1 MAMTDGDDKINGTTG
16 GFTSAGLKLEEEK
29 LVLPA
34 FDIAAAL
41 EIGQIAFSLAT
52 SRGLKAAIEVRI
64 GEWTVFHASLPGT
77 DTENDWWMGRKA
89 RVVLL
94 TGRSSIH
101 ERVLAEE
108 RDIDWF
114 AEHGVEEEQY
124 AIHGGGL
131 PINVIG
137 KGLVGVLLVSGLPQI
152 QDHLL
157 GVEVL
162 TEYLARK
169 GEMA

>member
-1 MAMTDGDDKINGTTG
+1 MADENDKINGTTG
-16 GFTSAGLKLEEEK
+16 GFTSAGLKAEENA

-41 EIGQIAFSLAT
+41 EIGQIAYELAT
-52 SRGLKAAIEVRI
+52 SRGINPAIEVRI
-64 GEWTVFHASLPGT
+64 GEWIVFHASLPGT
-77 DTENDWWMGRKA
+77 DTTNDWWMGRKA

-94 TGRSSIH
+94 TGRSSMH

-108 RDIDWF
+108 TNIDWF
-114 AEHGVEEEQY
+114 AKHGVDEEQY

-131 PINVIG
+131 PINVAG
-137 KGLVGVLLVSGLPQI
+137 KGLAGILLISGLPQV

-157 GVEVL
+157 GVDAL

>member
-1 MAMTDGDDKINGTTG
+1 MADGDDKINGITG
-16 GFTSAGLKLEEEK
+16 GFTSAGLKAEEEA

-34 FDIAAAL
+34 FDVAAAL
-41 EIGQIAFSLAT
+41 EIGQIAYEIAT
-52 SRGLKAAIEVRI
+52 NRGINPAIEVRI
-64 GEWTVFHASLPGT
+64 GEWIVFHASLPGT
-77 DTENDWWMGRKA
+77 NSENDWWMGRKA

-94 TGRSSIH
+94 TGHSSMH

-108 RDIDWF
+108 QNIDWF
-114 AEHGVEEEQY
+114 AKHGVEEEQY

-131 PINVIG
+131 PINVAG
-137 KGLVGVLLVSGLPQI
+137 KGLSGILLISGLPQI
-152 QDHLL
+152 KDHLL
-157 GVEVL
+157 GVDAL

>member
-1 MAMTDGDDKINGTTG
+1 MADENDKINGTTG
-16 GFTSAGLKLEEEK
+16 GFNSAGLKAEEAA

-34 FDIAAAL
+34 FDVTAAL
-41 EIGQIAFSLAT
+41 EIGQIAFEIAT
-52 SRGLKAAIEVRI
+52 SRGINPAIEVRI
-64 GEWTVFHASLPGT
+64 GEWIVFHASLPGT
-77 DTENDWWMGRKA
+77 NTENDWWMGRKA

-94 TGRSSIH
+94 TGHSSMH

-108 RDIDWF
+108 TNIDWF
-114 AEHGVEEEQY
+114 AKHGVEEEKY

-131 PINVIG
+131 PINVAG
-137 KGLVGVLLVSGLPQI
+137 KGLAGILLISGLPQV

>member
-1 MAMTDGDDKINGTTG
+1 MADENDKINGTTG
-16 GFTSAGLKLEEEK
+16 GFTSAGLKAEENA

-41 EIGQIAFSLAT
+41 EIGQIAYELAT
-52 SRGLKAAIEVRI
+52 SRGINPAIEVRI
-64 GEWTVFHASLPGT
+64 GEWIVFHASLPGT
-77 DTENDWWMGRKA
+77 DTTNDWWMGRKA

-94 TGRSSIH
+94 TGHSSMH

-108 RDIDWF
+108 TNIDWF
-114 AEHGVEEEQY
+114 AKHGVEEEQY

-131 PINVIG
+131 PINVAG
-137 KGLVGVLLVSGLPQI
+137 KGLSGILLISGLPQV

>member
-1 MAMTDGDDKINGTTG
+1 MADENDKINGTTG
-16 GFTSAGLKLEEEK
+16 GFTSAGLKAEENA

-41 EIGQIAFSLAT
+41 EIGQIAYELAT
-52 SRGLKAAIEVRI
+52 IRGINPAIEVRI
-64 GEWTVFHASLPGT
+64 GEWIVFHASLPGT
-77 DTENDWWMGRKA
+77 DTTNDWWMGRKA

-94 TGRSSIH
+94 TGHSSMH

-108 RDIDWF
+108 TNIDWF
-114 AEHGVEEEQY
+114 AKHGVEEEQY

-131 PINVIG
+131 PINVAG
-137 KGLVGVLLVSGLPQI
+137 KGLAGILLISGLPQV

>member
-1 MAMTDGDDKINGTTG
+1 MADENDKINGTTG
-16 GFTSAGLKLEEEK
+16 GFASAGLKAEETA

-34 FDIAAAL
+34 FDVAAAL
-41 EIGQIAFSLAT
+41 EIGQIAYEIAT
-52 SRGLKAAIEVRI
+52 NRGINPAIEVRI
-64 GEWTVFHASLPGT
+64 GEWIVFHASLPGT
-77 DTENDWWMGRKA
+77 SSENDWWMARKA

-94 TGRSSIH
+94 TGHSSIH

-108 RDIDWF
+108 TDIDWF
-114 AEHGVEEEQY
+114 AKHGVEEEQY

-131 PINVIG
+131 PINVAG
-137 KGLVGVLLVSGLPQI
+137 KGLSGILLISGLPQI

-157 GVEVL
+157 GVDAL

>member
-1 MAMTDGDDKINGTTG
+1 MADENDKINGTTG
-16 GFTSAGLKLEEEK
+16 GFTSAGLT
-29 LVLPA
+29 
-34 FDIAAAL
+34 FDVAAAL
-41 EIGQIAFSLAT
+41 EIGQIAYEIAT
-52 SRGLKAAIEVRI
+52 NRGINPAIEVRI
-64 GEWTVFHASLPGT
+64 GEWIVFHASLPGT
-77 DTENDWWMGRKA
+77 NTENDWWMGRKA

-94 TGRSSIH
+94 TGHSSMH

-108 RDIDWF
+108 TNIDWF
-114 AEHGVEEEQY
+114 AKHGVEEEQY

-131 PINVIG
+131 PINVAG
-137 KGLVGVLLVSGLPQI
+137 KGLAGILLISGLPQV

-157 GVEVL
+157 GIEVL

>member
-1 MAMTDGDDKINGTTG
+1 MADENDKINGTTG
-16 GFTSAGLKLEEEK
+16 GFTSAGLTAEEAA

-34 FDIAAAL
+34 FDVAAAL
-41 EIGQIAFSLAT
+41 EIGQIAFEIAT
-52 SRGLKAAIEVRI
+52 NRGINPAIEVRI
-64 GEWTVFHASLPGT
+64 GEWIVFHASLPGT
-77 DTENDWWMGRKA
+77 NTENDWWMGRKA

-94 TGRSSIH
+94 TGHSSMH

-108 RDIDWF
+108 QNIDWF
-114 AEHGVEEEQY
+114 AKHGVIEEQY

-131 PINVIG
+131 PINVAG
-137 KGLVGVLLVSGLPQI
+137 KGLAGILLISGLPQV

>member
-1 MAMTDGDDKINGTTG
+1 MADENDKINGTTG
-16 GFTSAGLKLEEEK
+16 GFTSAGLKAEENA

-41 EIGQIAFSLAT
+41 EIGQIAYELAT
-52 SRGLKAAIEVRI
+52 SRGINPAIEVRI
-64 GEWTVFHASLPGT
+64 GEWIVFHASLPGT
-77 DTENDWWMGRKA
+77 DTTNDWWMGRKA

-94 TGRSSIH
+94 TGRSSMH

-108 RDIDWF
+108 TNIDWF
-114 AEHGVEEEQY
+114 AKHGVEEEQY

-131 PINVIG
+131 PINVAG
-137 KGLVGVLLVSGLPQI
+137 KGLAGILLISGLPQV

>member
-1 MAMTDGDDKINGTTG
+1 MADGDDKINGTTG
-16 GFTSAGLKLEEEK
+16 GFTSAGLKTEEEM

-41 EIGQIAFSLAT
+41 EIGQIAFELAS
-52 SRGLKAAIEVRI
+52 SRELKAAIEVRI
-64 GEWTVFHASLPGT
+64 GEWVVFHASLPGT
-77 DTENDWWMGRKA
+77 NSENDWWMGRKA

-94 TGRSSIH
+94 TGHSSIH

-108 RDIDWF
+108 TNIDWF
-114 AEHGVEEEQY
+114 AKHGVDEEQY

-131 PINVIG
+131 PINVVG
-137 KGLVGVLLVSGLPQI
+137 KGLVGVLLISGLPQI

-169 GEMA
+169 GENS

>member
-1 MAMTDGDDKINGTTG
+1 MADENDKINGTTG
-16 GFTSAGLKLEEEK
+16 GFTSAGLKAEEK
-29 LVLPA
+29 ALVLPA

-41 EIGQIAFSLAT
+41 EIGQIAYEIAT
-52 SRGLKAAIEVRI
+52 NRGINPAIEVRI
-64 GEWTVFHASLPGT
+64 GDWIIFHASLPGT
-77 DTENDWWMGRKA
+77 NTENDWWMGRKA

-94 TGRSSIH
+94 TGRSSMH

-108 RDIDWF
+108 TNIDWF
-114 AEHGVEEEQY
+114 AKHGVDEEQY

-131 PINVIG
+131 PINVAG
-137 KGLVGVLLVSGLPQI
+137 KGLAGILLISGLPQV

>member
-1 MAMTDGDDKINGTTG
+1 MADGDDKINGTTG
-16 GFTSAGLKLEEEK
+16 GFTSSGLKAEEAA
-29 LVLPA
+29 LVLLA
-34 FDIAAAL
+34 FDIGAAL
-41 EIGQIAFSLAT
+41 EIGQIAYELAT
-52 SRGLKAAIEVRI
+52 TRGINPAIEVRI
-64 GEWTVFHASLPGT
+64 GEWIVFHASLPGT
-77 DTENDWWMGRKA
+77 NPENDWWMGRKA

-94 TGRSSIH
+94 TGHSSIH

-108 RDIDWF
+108 TNIDWF
-114 AEHGVEEEQY
+114 AKHGVEEEQY

-131 PINVIG
+131 PINVAG
-137 KGLVGVLLVSGLPQI
+137 KGLAGILLISGLPQI

-157 GVEVL
+157 GVDAL

>member
-1 MAMTDGDDKINGTTG
+1 MADENDKINGTTG
-16 GFTSAGLKLEEEK
+16 GFTSAGLKAEEK
-29 LVLPA
+29 ALVLPA
-34 FDIAAAL
+34 FDVAAAL
-41 EIGQIAFSLAT
+41 EIGQIAFEIAT
-52 SRGLKAAIEVRI
+52 SRGINPAIEVRI
-64 GEWTVFHASLPGT
+64 GEWIVFHASLPGT
-77 DTENDWWMGRKA
+77 NSENDWWMGRRA
-89 RVVLL
+89 RVVIL
-94 TGRSSIH
+94 TGHSSMH

-108 RDIDWF
+108 TNIDWF
-114 AEHGVEEEQY
+114 AKHGVEEEQY

-131 PINVIG
+131 PINVAG
-137 KGLVGVLLVSGLPQI
+137 KGLAGILLISGLPQV

>member
-1 MAMTDGDDKINGTTG
+1 MADGDDKINGTTG
-16 GFTSAGLKLEEEK
+16 GFTSAGLKTEEEM

-41 EIGQIAFSLAT
+41 EIGQIAFELAQ
-52 SRGLKAAIEVRI
+52 RRELKAAIEVRI
-64 GEWTVFHASLPGT
+64 GEWVVFHASLPGT
-77 DTENDWWMGRKA
+77 NAENDWWMGRKA

-94 TGRSSIH
+94 TGHSSIH

-108 RDIDWF
+108 TNTDWF
-114 AEHGVEEEQY
+114 AKHGVEEEQY

-131 PINVIG
+131 PINVVG

-169 GEMA
+169 GEVA

>member
-1 MAMTDGDDKINGTTG
+1 MADGDDKINGTTG
-16 GFTSAGLKLEEEK
+16 GFTSAGLKTEEEM

-34 FDIAAAL
+34 FDVAAAL
-41 EIGQIAFSLAT
+41 EIGQIAFELAQ
-52 SRGLKAAIEVRI
+52 RRELKAAIEVRI
-64 GEWTVFHASLPGT
+64 GEWIVFHASLPGT
-77 DTENDWWMGRKA
+77 NTENDWWMGRKA

-94 TGRSSIH
+94 TGHSSIH

-108 RDIDWF
+108 TNTDWF
-114 AEHGVEEEQY
+114 AKHGVEEEQY

-131 PINVIG
+131 PINVVG

-169 GEMA
+169 GENS

>member
-1 MAMTDGDDKINGTTG
+1 MADGDDKINGTTG
-16 GFTSAGLKLEEEK
+16 GFTSAGLKAEEK
-29 LVLPA
+29 ALVLPA

-41 EIGQIAFSLAT
+41 EIGQIAYELAT
-52 SRGLKAAIEVRI
+52 SRGINPAIEVRI
-64 GEWTVFHASLPGT
+64 GEWIVFHASLPGT
-77 DTENDWWMGRKA
+77 DTTNDWWMGRKA

-94 TGRSSIH
+94 TGHSSMH

-108 RDIDWF
+108 TNIDWF
-114 AEHGVEEEQY
+114 AKHGVEEEQY

-131 PINVIG
+131 PINVAG
-137 KGLVGVLLVSGLPQI
+137 KGLAGILLISGLPQV

>member
-1 MAMTDGDDKINGTTG
+1 MADENDKINGTTG
-16 GFTSAGLKLEEEK
+16 GFTSAGLKAEENA

-41 EIGQIAFSLAT
+41 EIGQIAYELAT
-52 SRGLKAAIEVRI
+52 SRGINPAIEVRI
-64 GEWTVFHASLPGT
+64 GEWIVFHASLPGT
-77 DTENDWWMGRKA
+77 DTTNDWWMGRKA

-94 TGRSSIH
+94 TGHSSMH

-108 RDIDWF
+108 TNIDWF
-114 AEHGVEEEQY
+114 AKHGVEEEQY

-131 PINVIG
+131 PINVAG
-137 KGLVGVLLVSGLPQI
+137 KGLAGILLISGLPQV

>member
-1 MAMTDGDDKINGTTG
+1 MADENDKINGTTG
-16 GFTSAGLKLEEEK
+16 GFTSAGLKAEEK
-29 LVLPA
+29 ALVLPK
-34 FDIAAAL
+34 FDVAAAL
-41 EIGQIAFSLAT
+41 EIGQIAYEIAT
-52 SRGLKAAIEVRI
+52 SRGINPAIEVRI
-64 GEWTVFHASLPGT
+64 GEWIVFHASLPGT
-77 DTENDWWMGRKA
+77 NTENDWWMGRKA

-94 TGRSSIH
+94 TGHSSMH

-108 RDIDWF
+108 TNIDWF
-114 AEHGVEEEQY
+114 AKHGVEEEQY

-131 PINVIG
+131 PINVAG
-137 KGLVGVLLVSGLPQI
+137 KGLAGILLISGLPQV

>member
-1 MAMTDGDDKINGTTG
+1 MADGDDKINGITG
-16 GFTSAGLKLEEEK
+16 GFTSAGLKAEEEA

-34 FDIAAAL
+34 FDVAAAL
-41 EIGQIAFSLAT
+41 EIGLIAYEIAQR
-52 SRGLKAAIEVRI
+52 RGINPAIEVRI
-64 GEWTVFHASLPGT
+64 GEWIVFHASLPGT
-77 DTENDWWMGRKA
+77 NSENDWWMGRKA

-94 TGRSSIH
+94 TGRSSMH

-108 RDIDWF
+108 QNIDWF
-114 AEHGVEEEQY
+114 AKHGVEEEQY

-131 PINVIG
+131 PINVAG
-137 KGLVGVLLVSGLPQI
+137 KGLSGILLISGLPQI

-157 GVEVL
+157 GVDAL

>member
-1 MAMTDGDDKINGTTG
+1 MADGDDKINGITG
-16 GFTSAGLKLEEEK
+16 GFTSAGLKAEEEA

-34 FDIAAAL
+34 FDVAAAL
-41 EIGQIAFSLAT
+41 EIGQIAYEIAT
-52 SRGLKAAIEVRI
+52 NRGINPAIEVRI
-64 GEWTVFHASLPGT
+64 GEWIVFHASLPGT
-77 DTENDWWMGRKA
+77 NSENDWWMGRKA

-94 TGRSSIH
+94 TGHSSMH

-108 RDIDWF
+108 QNIDWF
-114 AEHGVEEEQY
+114 AKHGVEEEQY

-131 PINVIG
+131 PINVAG
-137 KGLVGVLLVSGLPQI
+137 KGLLGILLISGLPQI

-157 GVEVL
+157 GVDAL

>member
-1 MAMTDGDDKINGTTG
+1 MADGDDKINGTTG
-16 GFTSAGLKLEEEK
+16 GFTSAGLKTEEEM

-41 EIGQIAFSLAT
+41 EIGQIAFELA
-52 SRGLKAAIEVRI
+52 SARELKAAIEVRI

-77 DTENDWWMGRKA
+77 NAENDWWMGRKA

-94 TGRSSIH
+94 TGHSSIH

-108 RDIDWF
+108 TNTDWF
-114 AEHGVEEEQY
+114 AKHGVEEEQY

-131 PINVIG
+131 PINVVG
-137 KGLVGVLLVSGLPQI
+137 KGLVGVLLVSGFPQI

-169 GEMA
+169 GENS

>member
-1 MAMTDGDDKINGTTG
+1 MADENDKINGTTG
-16 GFTSAGLKLEEEK
+16 GFTSAGLKAEEK
-29 LVLPA
+29 ALVLPA
-34 FDIAAAL
+34 FDVAAAL
-41 EIGQIAFSLAT
+41 EIGQIAYELAT
-52 SRGLKAAIEVRI
+52 SRGINPAIEVRI
-64 GEWTVFHASLPGT
+64 GEWIVFHASLPGT
-77 DTENDWWMGRKA
+77 DTTNDWWMGRKA

-94 TGRSSIH
+94 TGRSSMH

-108 RDIDWF
+108 TNIDWF
-114 AEHGVEEEQY
+114 AKHGVDEEQY

-131 PINVIG
+131 PINVAG
-137 KGLVGVLLVSGLPQI
+137 KGLAGILLISGLPQV

>member
-1 MAMTDGDDKINGTTG
+1 MADENDKINGTTG
-16 GFTSAGLKLEEEK
+16 GFTSAGLKAEEK
-29 LVLPA
+29 ALVLPA
-34 FDIAAAL
+34 LDVAAAL
-41 EIGQIAFSLAT
+41 EIGQIAYELAT
-52 SRGLKAAIEVRI
+52 SRGINPAIEVRI
-64 GEWTVFHASLPGT
+64 NEWIVFHASLPGT
-77 DTENDWWMGRKA
+77 DTTNDWWMGRKA

-94 TGRSSIH
+94 TGHSSMH

-108 RDIDWF
+108 TNFDWF
-114 AEHGVEEEQY
+114 AKHGVEEEQY

-131 PINVIG
+131 PINVAG
-137 KGLVGVLLVSGLPQI
+137 KGLAGILLISGLPQV

>member
-1 MAMTDGDDKINGTTG
+1 MADENDKINGTTG
-16 GFTSAGLKLEEEK
+16 GFTSAGLKAEEK
-29 LVLPA
+29 ALVLPA
-34 FDIAAAL
+34 FDVAAAL
-41 EIGQIAFSLAT
+41 EIGQIAYELAT
-52 SRGLKAAIEVRI
+52 SRGINPAIEVRI
-64 GEWTVFHASLPGT
+64 GEWIVFHASLPGT
-77 DTENDWWMGRKA
+77 DTTNDWWMGRKA

-94 TGRSSIH
+94 TGHSSMH

-108 RDIDWF
+108 TNIDWF
-114 AEHGVEEEQY
+114 AKHGVEEEQY

-131 PINVIG
+131 PINVAG
-137 KGLVGVLLVSGLPQI
+137 KGLAGILLISGMPQI

-157 GVEVL
+157 GVEAL

>member
-1 MAMTDGDDKINGTTG
+1 MADGDDKINGTTG
-16 GFTSAGLKLEEEK
+16 GFTSAGLKTEEEM
-29 LVLPA
+29 LVLPS
-34 FDIAAAL
+34 FDITAAL
-41 EIGQIAFSLAT
+41 EIGQIAFELA
-52 SRGLKAAIEVRI
+52 SARELKAAIEVRI

-77 DTENDWWMGRKA
+77 NAENDWWMGRKA

-94 TGRSSIH
+94 TGHSSIH
-101 ERVLAEE
+101 DRVFAEE
-108 RDIDWF
+108 TNIDWF
-114 AEHGVEEEQY
+114 AKHAVEEEQY

-131 PINVIG
+131 PINVVG

-162 TEYLARK
+162 TEFLARK
-169 GEMA
+169 GENS

>member
-1 MAMTDGDDKINGTTG
+1 MTEIDDKINGTTG
-16 GFTSAGLKLEEEK
+16 GFTSAGLKSEEEL
-29 LVLPA
+29 LVLPD
-34 FDIAAAL
+34 FGIAQGL
-41 EIGQIAFSLAT
+41 EIGQIAFEIAT
-52 SRGLKAAIEVRI
+52 SRALKIAMEVRI
-64 GEWTVFHASLPGT
+64 GEWTVFHASLPGS
-77 DTENDWWMGRKA
+77 DSENDWWMGRKA

-108 RDIDWF
+108 TNIDWF
-114 AEHGVEEEQY
+114 ATHGVIEEQY

-131 PINVIG
+131 PINVKD
-137 KGLVGVLLVSGLPQI
+137 KGLAGILLISGLPQI

-169 GEMA
+169 GEVA

>member
-1 MAMTDGDDKINGTTG
+1 MADENDKINGTTG
-16 GFTSAGLKLEEEK
+16 GFTSAGLKAEEK
-29 LVLPA
+29 ALVLPA
-34 FDIAAAL
+34 FDLAAAL
-41 EIGQIAFSLAT
+41 EIGQIAYEIAT
-52 SRGLKAAIEVRI
+52 NRGINPAIEVRI
-64 GEWTVFHASLPGT
+64 GEWIVFHASLPGT
-77 DTENDWWMGRKA
+77 DTTNDWWMGRKA

-94 TGRSSIH
+94 TGHSSMH

-108 RDIDWF
+108 TNIDWF
-114 AEHGVEEEQY
+114 AKHGVIEEQY

-131 PINVIG
+131 PINVAG
-137 KGLVGVLLVSGLPQI
+137 KGLAGILLISGLPQV

>member
-1 MAMTDGDDKINGTTG
+1 MADENDKINGTTG
-16 GFTSAGLKLEEEK
+16 GFTSAGLKAEEK
-29 LVLPA
+29 ALVLPA
-34 FDIAAAL
+34 FDVAAAL
-41 EIGQIAFSLAT
+41 EIGQIAYELAT
-52 SRGLKAAIEVRI
+52 NRGINPAIEVRI
-64 GEWTVFHASLPGT
+64 GEWIVFHASLPGT
-77 DTENDWWMGRKA
+77 DTTNDWWMGRKA

-94 TGRSSIH
+94 TGRSSMH

-108 RDIDWF
+108 TNIDWF
-114 AEHGVEEEQY
+114 AKHGVEEEQY

-131 PINVIG
+131 PINVAG
-137 KGLVGVLLVSGLPQI
+137 KGLAGILLISGLPQV

>member
-1 MAMTDGDDKINGTTG
+1 MADENDKINGTTG
-16 GFTSAGLKLEEEK
+16 GFTSAGLKAEETA
-29 LVLPA
+29 LDLPA
-34 FDIAAAL
+34 FDVAAAL
-41 EIGQIAFSLAT
+41 EIGQIAYEIAT
-52 SRGLKAAIEVRI
+52 GRGINPALEVRI
-64 GEWTVFHASLPGT
+64 GEWIVFHASLPGT
-77 DTENDWWMGRKA
+77 DTTNDWWMGRKA

-94 TGRSSIH
+94 TGHSSMH

-108 RDIDWF
+108 TNIDWF
-114 AEHGVEEEQY
+114 AKHGVEEEQY

-131 PINVIG
+131 PINVAG
-137 KGLVGVLLVSGLPQI
+137 KGLAGILLISGLPQV

-169 GEMA
+169 GEIA

>member
-1 MAMTDGDDKINGTTG
+1 MADENDKINGTTG
-16 GFTSAGLKLEEEK
+16 GFTSAGLKAEEK
-29 LVLPA
+29 ALVLPA
-34 FDIAAAL
+34 LDVAAAL
-41 EIGQIAFSLAT
+41 EIGQIAYELAT
-52 SRGLKAAIEVRI
+52 NRGINPAIEVRI
-64 GEWTVFHASLPGT
+64 GEWIVFHASLPGT
-77 DTENDWWMGRKA
+77 DTTNDWWMGRKA

-94 TGRSSIH
+94 TGRSSMH

-108 RDIDWF
+108 TNIDWF
-114 AEHGVEEEQY
+114 AKHGVEEEQY

-131 PINVIG
+131 PINVAG
-137 KGLVGVLLVSGLPQI
+137 KGLAGILLISGLPQV

>member
-1 MAMTDGDDKINGTTG
+1 MADENDKINGTTG
-16 GFTSAGLKLEEEK
+16 GFTSAGLKAEEK
-29 LVLPA
+29 ALVLPA
-34 FDIAAAL
+34 FDVAAAL
-41 EIGQIAFSLAT
+41 EIGQIAYELAT
-52 SRGLKAAIEVRI
+52 SRGINPAIEVRI
-64 GEWTVFHASLPGT
+64 GEWIVFHASLPGT
-77 DTENDWWMGRKA
+77 DTTNDWWMGRKA

-94 TGRSSIH
+94 TGRSSMH

-108 RDIDWF
+108 TNIDWF
-114 AEHGVEEEQY
+114 AKHGVEEEQY

-131 PINVIG
+131 PINVAG
-137 KGLVGVLLVSGLPQI
+137 KGLAGILLISGLPQV